1 MSKLSGLAEA
11 NAAALTLEIML
22 GVKPVVRTISVSGK
36 TQYLVRYEGNDKA
49 IASEK
54 LNQLV
59 LAWRRSAP
67 AKEGCVRYDL
77 GDVVTPVIWKQYWWM
92 LALGAFAGAGIYY
105 LGHRKGRKA
114 LV

>member
-67 AKEGCVRYDL
+67 AKEGSVRYDL

>member
-1 MSKLSGLAEA
+1 MSALSGLAEA
-11 NAAALTLEIML
+11 NAAALTLEVML
-22 GVKPVVRTISVSGK
+22 GVKPAIRTISVSGK

-54 LNQLV
+54 LDQLV

-67 AKEGCVRYDL
+67 AKEGGVRYDL
-77 GDVVTPVIWKQYWWM
+77 GDVVTPVIWKQYWWV

-105 LGHRKGRKA
+105 LGQRKGRKA
-114 LV
+114 LL

>member
-11 NAAALTLEIML
+11 NAAALTLEVML
-22 GVKPVVRTISVSGK
+22 GVKPAIRTISVDGK
-36 TQYLVRYEGNDKA
+36 TQYLVRYEGNDKT

-67 AKEGCVRYDL
+67 AKEGGVRYDL
-77 GDVVTPVIWKQYWWM
+77 GDVVTPVIWKQYWWV

-105 LGHRKGRKA
+105 LGRHKGRKA